1 MDIPRPEE
9 DDGLIA
15 LDPLDVVER
24 VLASENLS
32 FDRTDD
38 GDIAFAIN
46 GDWKDFELWFAWRPE
61 ADCLQLC
68 LSLDLKTGL
77 AHRVGA
83 CALINLINQRVW
95 LGHFEIWADE
105 GELVFRHALSLPDG
119 ERPSMAQT
127 ASMIDAAMEAADRFY
142 PAFDFLLN
150 GGKSPEE
157 AMAACMFE
165 TVGHA

>member
-9 DDGLIA
+9 DDTLIA

-24 VLASENLS
+24 VLAAENLA

-38 GDIAFAIN
+38 GDLAFALT

-68 LSLDLKTGL
+68 LSVDLKAGKALREAATGL
-77 AHRVGA
+77 V
-83 CALINLINQRVW
+83 NLINQRVW
-95 LGHFEIWADE
+95 LGHFEVWADD
-105 GELVFRHALSLPDG
+105 GEIVFRHALSLPDG

-142 PAFDFLLN
+142 PAFDFLIS
-150 GGKSPEE
+150 GGKSPED